1 MATSYASLH
10 KQQIR
15 DARIGEMVADSG
27 STAALQG
34 NEYRS
39 QLVKLETDI
48 ARLSTIRSI
57 RRKQAIKR
65 EILPSYWDYI
75 QCAINRESGLQDDI
89 LVTVLI
95 WCIDVGEYSRA
106 FMMAAY
112 ALQHGMEPPERFTR
126 TLAEVI
132 TEEFSSHVLKADTP
146 ADYLDWLQHLET
158 LVMDVDM
165 VDAVTAKFH
174 KALGLALEP
183 DNPQQALR
191 HYQTAFAADPKSA
204 VKRMVN
210 RLEKQLAEEAD

>member
-27 STAALQG
+27 STAVLQG

-65 EILPSYWDYI
+65 EILPGYRDYI

-95 WCIDVGEYSRA
+95 WCIDVGDYSNA

-112 ALQHGMEPPERFTR
+112 ALQHGMSPPERFTR

-132 TEEFSSHVLKADTP
+132 TEEFSSRVLKTENP

-158 LVMDVDM
+158 LIKEADM
-165 VDAVTAKFH
+165 VDVVTAKFH

-183 DNPQQALR
+183 GDPQQALQ
-191 HYQTAFAADPKSA
+191 HFQVALTLDPKSS
-204 VKRMVN
+204 VKRRVN
-210 RLEKQLAEEAD
+210 RLERQLAEVAG